1 MTEAAPYNPLDKV
14 HLAESVAKA
23 LLNQDVHPLAP
34 PRFLGAGLY
43 AIYYSGPF
51 AAYERIANANADG
64 ACLWPIYVGRAVPA
78 GTRTASAD
86 ADASST
92 ALSTRLGQH
101 RKSIDAAENLEVKDF
116 ACRYLVVDPLWI
128 PLGESLLLSR
138 FRPLWNV
145 KVDGFGIHDPG
156 SGRSTQK
163 RSSWDT
169 LHPGRAFAMARP
181 ENERTSEELASEIK
195 TYLDALD
202 VPEKLSLEEAIPE

>member
-1 MTEAAPYNPLDKV
+1 
-14 HLAESVAKA
+14 
-23 LLNQDVHPLAP
+23 
-34 PRFLGAGLY
+34 
-43 AIYYSGPF
+43 
-51 AAYERIANANADG
+51 
-64 ACLWPIYVGRAVPA
+64 VGRAVPP

-86 ADASST
+86 EDATST
-92 ALSTRLGQH
+92 ALSTRLGQ
-101 RKSIDAAENLEVKDF
+101 RRRSIDAAENLEAVDF

-128 PLGESLLLSR
+128 PLGEALLLNR

-181 ENERTSEELASEIK
+181 ENEKSADTLASEIK
-195 TYLDALD
+195 AYLDALD
-202 VPEKLSLEEAIPE
+202 GPEKLSLEEAIPE